1 MSVHKG
7 RIPEKDGEIAID
19 RKFADSA
26 DLKVGDKVTLDKKE
40 YEITGLVAL
49 SDYSALFRSN
59 TDLMFDAQNFTV
71 AVVTPEAFNR
81 ISDNNLKYCYAWK
94 YDNTSLTDKEKKDK
108 SDDIKTFL
116 AKNAVMT
123 DFVPEP
129 DNQAIH
135 LRVTIWARIQQW

>member
-49 SDYSALFRSN
+49 SDYSALFG
-59 TDLMFDAQNFTV
+59 
-71 AVVTPEAFNR
+71 FN
-81 ISDNNLKYCYAWK
+81 
-94 YDNTSLTDKEKKDK
+94 
-108 SDDIKTFL
+108 
-116 AKNAVMT
+116 V
-123 DFVPEP
+123 
-129 DNQAIH
+129 
-135 LRVTIWARIQQW
+135 